1 MALLFMDGFDL
12 GDFTAKGWTGGGTSA
27 STRFGVGRSL
37 ANPGMIRFTA
47 SSQVFVGYAV
57 QMGGYSSNFNGYRF
71 ALHTD
76 NGTTTHLR
84 LYFNPTVQLYRN
96 DGTLL
101 ASGTMPA
108 NANPIN
114 SWIYVEVSATIADAG
129 GTCEVRVN
137 GVTVI
142 NFTGD
147 TRSGG
152 TSTNIDSISQAQY
165 DIGSVWDDLYVCNSI
180 GSAPHN
186 TFLGEIRIHSL
197 SPNAA
202 GSSTQW
208 TPDTGT
214 NFSRVNE
221 VPYSAANYVQSGTS
235 GQRDTYL
242 IADLPASAGSV
253 LAVQNNVIAKKTDVA
268 PISIKPAIKSGA
280 SVYYGTTT
288 ALTVGDTTTM
298 DLRVIDPNTSSAWT
312 PSGVNALE
320 GGFEVA

>member
-12 GDFTAKGWTGGGTSA
+12 GDFTAKGWSYGVIQTN
-27 STRFGVGRSL
+27 TRFGTGRSL
-37 ANPGMIRFTA
+37 ANPGYIRFTPSA
-47 SSQVFVGYAV
+47 QIYVGYAV
-57 QMGGYSSNFNGYRF
+57 QMSQYNNNLNGWRLGVYG
-71 ALHTD
+71 D
-76 NGTTTHLR
+76 NGNTVHLKVM
-84 LYFNPTVQLYRN
+84 FTPAVTLYRGDN
-96 DGTLL
+96 TLL
-101 ASGTMPA
+101 ASGNMPS

-114 SWIYVEVSATIADAG
+114 SWIYFELSATIADSG
-129 GTCEVRVN
+129 GTCEIRVN
-137 GVTVI
+137 GTTVI

-147 TRSGG
+147 TRNGG
-152 TSTNIDSISQAQY
+152 TSTNIDSIASNTY
-165 DIGSVWDDLYVCNSI
+165 DTSSVWDDLYVCNAI
-180 GSAPHN
+180 GSAPYN

-208 TPDTGT
+208 TPDSGS
-214 NFSRVNE
+214 NYARVNE

-242 IADLPASAGSV
+242 MADLPASSGNV

-268 PISIKPAIKSGA
+268 AISIRPAIKSGA

-288 ALTVGDTTTM
+288 ALTVGDSTVS
-298 DLRVIDPNTSSAWT
+298 DLRTIDPNTSSAWT